1 MRISSNYY
9 STLYNT
15 SMMNKSQ
22 DQSGISNLGSSR
34 NDYDE
39 ITIHSSYQEDEDSN
53 FISNLK
59 AAVVKEV
66 KQPTSENKLDTLKQ
80 KIQEGSYQVDANK
93 IAERILSYK
102 GESLNE

>member
-15 SMMNKSQ
+15 SMIKKSQ
-22 DQSGISNLGSSR
+22 DQSGISTSESSK

-39 ITIHSSYQEDEDSN
+39 ITIHSSYQEDDSSN
-53 FISNLK
+53 FITNLK

-66 KQPTSENKLDTLKQ
+66 KQPTSEIKLDTLKQ
-80 KIQEGSYQVDANK
+80 KIQEGTYQVDANK
-93 IAERILSYK
+93 IAERILLYK
-102 GESLNE
+102 GESINE